1 MRQTKTRLHQ
11 HGFRTRVLAAYDGR
25 FLGVRPDLVV
35 EVNED
40 LLEEVD
46 GPMLQ
51 HGIQALHRQRLRV
64 RPR

>member
-1 MRQTKTRLHQ
+1 M
-11 HGFRTRVLAAYDGR
+11 
-25 FLGVRPDLVV
+25 V

-64 RPR
+64 VPGRSVDKPDRTGLEWRYQQFLEGR